1 MTMKLKW
8 SKSFFKY
15 ILTYLHKNY
24 LLLLHRNTQIPF
36 HFSSSPVLP
45 PSSPPRNITAN
56 PCPYCSPQASNMQ
69 TESKSGVAASAHSGL
84 PSKDFEIG
92 LKNWHYDTVM
102 ANCNK

>member
-15 ILTYLHKNY
+15 VHTNLHKY
-24 LLLLHRNTQIPF
+24 LVLLHKNTQIPF
-36 HFSSSPVLP
+36 YFSSSPVLP

-69 TESKSGVAASAHSGL
+69 TESRSGVAARAHLGL
-84 PSKDFEIG
+84 PSNLPKSR
-92 LKNWHYDTVM
+92 N
-102 ANCNK
+102 